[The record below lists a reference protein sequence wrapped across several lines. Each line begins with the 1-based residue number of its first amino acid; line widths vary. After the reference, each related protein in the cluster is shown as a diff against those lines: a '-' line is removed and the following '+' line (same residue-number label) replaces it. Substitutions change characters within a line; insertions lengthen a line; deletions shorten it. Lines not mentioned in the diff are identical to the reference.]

1 MPLFA
6 IVCRDKP
13 GALET
18 RLAVRPTHLDYL
30 KEAQHLKL
38 AGPLLDDAGDPMGSI
53 LIVEAEDK
61 AAAKAWADND
71 PYALAGVFESVQ
83 IDAWRVVIGA
93 V

>member
-6 IVCRDKP
+6 ITCRDKP

-18 RLAVRPTHLDYL
+18 RLATRPTHLDYL
-30 KEAQHLKL
+30 KAAEHLKL
-38 AGPLLDDAGDPMGSI
+38 AGPLLGDDGNPIGSI
-53 LIVEAEDK
+53 LIVEAENK

-71 PYALAGVFESVQ
+71 PYTLAGIFERVE
-83 IDAWRVVIGA
+83 IDAWRVVIGS